1 MNSRYFLTADS
12 PCNIGNSVAVSS
24 ILQTIEERTARAPPP
39 PINPRGRP
47 SRNSSS
53 ATPILIKLAMKMSR
67 ARWYS
72 FLRRVFHYQN
82 GSGSD
87 LGPNPFNSGRWMLL
101 EFVCLVVQISV
112 TVYTLIVSRGENP
125 VWPMRIWVSGYVF
138 GCFISLVLLHWRY
151 RVVFTFL
158 GDPHPNSSDVEQQQ
172 QSSEESRNLQKF
184 RTCVELLFA
193 IWFVM
198 GNIWVFDSRFGS
210 YNGSPKLHVLC
221 VSLLAWNAVS
231 YSFPFILFVLL
242 CCCVPFLSGLL
253 GYNINTASR
262 DRGATDEQIAG
273 LSCWKYEE
281 DHDVELGD
289 HEYRPECCICL
300 ARYREKEEM
309 RELPCNHI
317 FHLRC
322 VDQWLKIL
330 SCCPLCKQQI
340 NKSNV

>member
-12 PCNIGNSVAVSS
+12 PCNIGNSVSVASV
-24 ILQTIEERTARAPPP
+24 LQTGEERSAATAD
-39 PINPRGRP
+39 PRTRP
-47 SRNSSS
+47 SRNSS
-53 ATPILIKLAMKMSR
+53 APPILIKLAMKISR

-112 TVYTLIVSRGENP
+112 TVYTLIVSRGETP
-125 VWPMRIWVSGYVF
+125 VWPMRIWVSGYTF
-138 GCFISLVLLHWRY
+138 GCFISIVLLHWRY
-151 RVVFTFL
+151 RVVFSFQ
-158 GDPHPNSSDVEQQQ
+158 GDPNSSFSEVEQQP
-172 QSSEESRNLQKF
+172 SSEESRNLQKF
-184 RTCVELLFA
+184 RTWVELLFA

-198 GNIWVFDSRFGS
+198 GNVWVFDSRFGS
-210 YNGSPKLHVLC
+210 YNGAPKLHVLC

-253 GYNINTASR
+253 GYNINTALL
-262 DRGATDEQIAG
+262 DRRATDDQIAT
-273 LSCWKYEE
+273 LPSWKYRE
-281 DHDVELGD
+281 DHDVGCDLELGD
-289 HEYRPECCICL
+289 ENDLECCICL
-300 ARYREKEEM
+300 AKYREKEEM
-309 RELPCNHI
+309 RKLPCNHI
-317 FHLRC
+317 FHRRC
-322 VDQWLKIL
+322 VDQWLKII

-340 NKSNV
+340 NK